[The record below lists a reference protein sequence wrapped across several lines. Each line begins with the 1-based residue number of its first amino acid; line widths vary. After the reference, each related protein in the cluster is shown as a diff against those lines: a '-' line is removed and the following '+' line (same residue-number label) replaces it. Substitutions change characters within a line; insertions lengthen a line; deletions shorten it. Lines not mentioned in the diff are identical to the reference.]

1 MKRDIQMNIT
11 AALMTALAMTTL
23 GCGEGLEPTG
33 RITKARIIGVES
45 LVQEDPSRTSARP
58 GETLDVTLLVTQPGE
73 PTQNT
78 WAFVICQPAATT
90 FGVPR
95 CDESEPLAFV
105 SATTPVAEA
114 PSFSFQIP
122 EGTDRDL
129 LYVGGVCLGGTL
141 SPALLSDDAP
151 IDPCAES
158 GVGRLVTGAL
168 RVQIDGDVENHA
180 PRIEEL
186 TLDEEPWI
194 PATPFP
200 TGSCRD
206 SSLPRV
212 SYSSEDVVRIEVFP
226 SDDSRETRDVSGET
240 EELPVAFF
248 STERGLTR
256 FYSVIDDVRA
266 HATADFD
273 TREITESDAQTIPP
287 DGRVV
292 RFEFVMRDDHGGVDR
307 ETRALCLLP

>member
-1 MKRDIQMNIT
+1 MKRKTQKLIIT
-11 AALMTALAMTTL
+11 AMATALVMTA
-23 GCGEGLEPTG
+23 CGEGLEPTG
-33 RITKARIIGVES
+33 RITKARIVGVES

-73 PTQNT
+73 PTENT
-78 WAFVICQPAATT
+78 WAFVICEPAATT

-95 CDESEPLAFV
+95 CDEGEPLAFV
-105 SATTPVAEA
+105 SSMTPVAEA

-122 EGTDRDL
+122 EGTGRDL
-129 LYVGGVCLGGTL
+129 LYVGGVCLGGVL
-141 SPALLSDDAP
+141 SPTLLSDDPAV
-151 IDPCAES
+151 DPCAES

-168 RVQIDGDVENHA
+168 RVQSGAFENHA
-180 PRIEEL
+180 PRIETL
-186 TLDEEPWI
+186 TLDEQPWV
-194 PATPFP
+194 PVTPFP
-200 TGSCRD
+200 MGSCRE
-206 SSLPRV
+206 SGLPLV
-212 SYSSEDVVRIEVFP
+212 SYSNEDVVRIEVFP
-226 SDDSRETRDVSGET
+226 SDDSRETNDISGEA

-273 TREITESDAQTIPP
+273 TREITESDAQTIPV